1 MGKESGT
8 NGIEKKISEL
18 KFKMQENQ
26 MVHNSYMREKR
37 QLECIRQGDVEGIKQ
52 CNREAM
58 CGPVG
63 TLSKDPLRSRK
74 NVAICAMAIFTR
86 AAIDAGIISDDAFAA
101 GDSWAIKIDEARS
114 IEELDQ
120 YGWDMS
126 IFFAQMVHDYLEETK
141 KKQNQSHNLV
151 EECKKYIFQ
160 HLHEKMTVKQIA
172 ESLYVNPDYLSHLF
186 VEREGITI
194 SSYIQGRR
202 IDQAKNLLM
211 YSPYDC
217 RAIANYL
224 GYASQSHFGK
234 IFKEHTGMSPN
245 EYKARYGKETFDT

>member
-1 MGKESGT
+1 MRKGSGA
-8 NGIEKKISEL
+8 NGIKKKISEL
-18 KFKMQENQ
+18 EFQMQENLI
-26 MVHNSYMREKR
+26 VHNSYMREKR
-37 QLECIRQGDVEGIKQ
+37 QLECIRRGDVEGIRQ
-52 CNREAM
+52 CNREPM

-74 NVAICAMAIFTR
+74 NVGMCAMAIFAR
-86 AAIDAGIISDDAFAA
+86 AAIDAGIISDEAFAA
-101 GDSWAIKIDEARS
+101 GDSWAIKMDEAGS

-120 YGWDMS
+120 YEWDMS
-126 IFFAQMVHDYLEETK
+126 IFFAQMVHDHLEETN
-141 KKQNQSHNLV
+141 KKQDRSHKLV

-160 HLHEKMTVKQIA
+160 HMHEKMTVKQIA

-186 VEREGITI
+186 AEREGITI
-194 SSYIQGRR
+194 SGYVQGRR

-217 RAIANYL
+217 RSIANYL

-234 IFKEHTGMSPN
+234 VFKEHTGMSPN
-245 EYKARYGKETFDT
+245 EYRARYGRDTFAT